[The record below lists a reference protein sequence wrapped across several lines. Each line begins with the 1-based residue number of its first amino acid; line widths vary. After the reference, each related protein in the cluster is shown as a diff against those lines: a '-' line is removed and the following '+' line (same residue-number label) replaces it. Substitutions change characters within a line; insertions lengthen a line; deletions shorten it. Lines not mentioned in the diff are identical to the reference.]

1 MGSIKTYDFGKGEV
15 LLVDKPLHWTSFDIV
30 NKLRYPL
37 KKKYNIK
44 RFKVGHAGTLDPLA
58 TGLLVICTGKMTK
71 QINGFVVD
79 DKEYTGVI
87 QLGSTT
93 PSYDLE
99 SEIDHVFPTEHI
111 TQASIDKITK
121 QFVGE
126 IKQTPP
132 IFSAKKVDG
141 KRAYELARKGI
152 EVQLKA
158 NDITITSLDLKLIDK
173 DQVEKIINKLL
184 SNAFKFTPEGGIRS
198 LANDIGKALNSGG
211 HLIELRRTRS
221 GEFKTEDAKSVNEWV
236 EIINNTEVLELPDS
250 D

>member
-1 MGSIKTYDFGKGEV
+1 MGSIKTYDFRKGEV

-173 DQVEKIINKLL
+173 DQVE
-184 SNAFKFTPEGGIRS
+184 FTVNCSKGTYIRS